1 MRDKLREV
9 HCTRQIFSVVKSFHE
24 GCIALMFRKTRSATH
39 LPNIEQENGIIPP
52 MIPISLKISGFLSYR
67 NAVELDFSE
76 FSLASITGH
85 NGAGKSSLL
94 DAITWSLFGKARKT
108 DDSLVNLQSSAAEV
122 IYTFDYEGNR
132 YRIQRTMPR
141 GKKKSLEFQVHD
153 DGLWRPLTEATM
165 RDTQARIEN
174 TLRLDYD
181 TFINAAFFLQGK
193 ADQFTQQNASQ
204 RKETLGSILG
214 LEVWDEYKTRAAAQ
228 RRDVEQ
234 ELDSVDGRVAEIDEE
249 LDQEDARKARLS
261 ELEDEL
267 GRLSATRKGQE
278 SVLENI
284 RRLTASLE
292 EQRKLVKSLADALSR
307 SQRNLGDIES
317 RRTERD
323 SARARYTDLLAR
335 AAEVDAAHAAWKE
348 SRETLAKWEETAK
361 QFHEQ
366 DDKRQPF
373 LQGIGVEEARLRQE
387 LATLSD
393 RYSVISD
400 QESVISELQEQV
412 EVAEKDLA
420 EIEEKVLERDALQ
433 VEEKEAREK
442 YAVLQAENK
451 QFKLQMDALLERIEE
466 FKAIESASCPLCGQE
481 LSEEHHA
488 ETLAKMEKDGKA
500 KGDQYRENKKEMEAI
515 YDEVQNYETRN
526 AEYAGIEKERL
537 AASTKLTQLQERL
550 ANLEVESGKWKEEG
564 EPRLAELKEILE
576 KESFAEDAR
585 KSLAEVDAELKKL
598 GYDATEHDAARQRES
613 EMRSAEDDFRTLENA
628 RAALEPLEEE
638 IANLDEQIS
647 KAQAEVAAQQ
657 VEYQGAKTALDA
669 AEEKTPDEA
678 AAYTELLGMQEKEN
692 QLRVEVG
699 AARQKVDVLDSL
711 RKRKSDFA
719 SQREELALQISRYKK
734 LERAFGKD
742 GVPALLIE
750 QALPQIEEKTNE
762 LLDRLSN
769 GTMTVR
775 FVTQAAY
782 KDTKRDDMKETL
794 DIQISDSAGIRDYEM
809 FSGGEAFRVNF
820 AIRLALSHALSQR
833 KGARLQTLIIDEG
846 FGSQDAQGRQRLV
859 EAINQIKG
867 DFAKIL
873 VITHLESLKEAFPT
887 QIVVE
892 KGEGGSVVSV
902 M

>member
-1 MRDKLREV
+1 
-9 HCTRQIFSVVKSFHE
+9 
-24 GCIALMFRKTRSATH
+24 
-39 LPNIEQENGIIPP
+39 

-67 NAVELDFSE
+67 NAVELDFTD

-94 DAITWSLFGKARKT
+94 DAITWALFGKARKT
-108 DDSLVNLQSSAAEV
+108 DDSLVNLQSKAAEV

-141 GKKKSLEFQVHD
+141 GKKKKSIEFQVDD

-165 RDTQARIEN
+165 RATQSRIEQI
-174 TLRLDYD
+174 LRLDYD

-204 RKETLGSILG
+204 RKQTLGSILG
-214 LEVWDEYKTRAAAQ
+214 LEIWDEYKTRAASQ
-228 RRDVEQ
+228 RHSVEE
-234 ELDSVDGRVAEIDEE
+234 ELNSVDGRVAEIDEE
-249 LDQEDARKARLS
+249 LAQEDVRRARLA

-267 GRLSATRKGQE
+267 ERLVDTRKAQE

-284 RRLTASLE
+284 RRLTASLA
-292 EQRKLVKSLADALSR
+292 EQRKLVKSLADSLSR
-307 SQRNLGDIES
+307 SQRNLSDLEA
-317 RRTERD
+317 RRAERD
-323 SARARYTDLLAR
+323 TARARYTDLLAR
-335 AAEVDAAHAAWKE
+335 AAEVDAAYAAWKE

-373 LQGIGVEEARLRQE
+373 LQEIGAAQARLEQE
-387 LATLSD
+387 LASLEKQEAVVSGQLS
-393 RYSVISD
+393 VVSD
-400 QESVISELQEQV
+400 LREQV
-412 EVAEKDLA
+412 ELAEKELS
-420 EIEEKVLERDALQ
+420 EIEQKITERDAFLKKQ
-433 VEEKEAREK
+433 TETREK
-442 YAVLQAENK
+442 YATLQAENK
-451 QFKLQMDALLERIEE
+451 QFKLQMEALQERIDE
-466 FKAIESASCPLCGQE
+466 FKAIDEANCPLCGQE

-488 ETLAKMEKDGKA
+488 ATLAKMEKDGKA
-500 KGDQYRENKKEMEAI
+500 KGDQYRANTAEMKAI
-515 YDEVQNYETRN
+515 YAEVQNYETRN
-526 AEYAGIEKERL
+526 TQYANLEKERL
-537 AASTKLTQLQERL
+537 AVSTKLTKLQERL
-550 ANLEVESGKWKEEG
+550 ANLEVESGKWAAEG
-564 EPRLAELKEILE
+564 APRLAELKEILE
-576 KESFAEDAR
+576 KEDFAQDAR

-598 GYDATEHDAARQRES
+598 GYDAAEHDAARQRES
-613 EMRSAEDDFRTLENA
+613 ELRSAEDDFRTLENA

-638 IANLDEQIS
+638 IANLDEQIAKS
-647 KAQAEVAAQQ
+647 QAEVAAQQ
-657 VEYQGAKTALDA
+657 VEYEGAKSALDA
-669 AEEKTPDEA
+669 AEQKTPDEG

-692 QLRVEVG
+692 QLRGEVG
-699 AARQKVDVLDSL
+699 AARQKVAVLDAL
-711 RKRKSDFA
+711 RARKSDFA
-719 SQREELALQISRYKK
+719 SQREELTVQISRYKK

-750 QALPQIEEKTNE
+750 QALPQIEEKAND

-782 KDTKRDDMKETL
+782 KDAKREDMKETL

-873 VITHLESLKEAFPT
+873 VITHLESLKDAFPT
-887 QIVVE
+887 QILVE
-892 KGEGGSVVSV
+892 KGEGGSIVSV

>member
-1 MRDKLREV
+1 
-9 HCTRQIFSVVKSFHE
+9 
-24 GCIALMFRKTRSATH
+24 
-39 LPNIEQENGIIPP
+39 

-67 NAVELDFSE
+67 NAVELDFSD
-76 FSLASITGH
+76 FSLACITGH

-94 DAITWSLFGKARKT
+94 DAMTWALFGKARKT
-108 DDSLVNLQSSAAEV
+108 DDSLVNLQSKAAEV

-165 RDTQARIEN
+165 RATQARIEQ

-181 TFINAAFFLQGK
+181 TFVNAAFFLQGK
-193 ADQFTQQNASQ
+193 ADQFTQQSASQ

-214 LEVWDEYKTRAAAQ
+214 LEIWDEYKTRAATQ
-228 RRDVEQ
+228 RREIEQ
-234 ELDSVDGRVAEIDEE
+234 ELDSVDGRIAEIDEE
-249 LDQEDARKARLS
+249 LDQEDVRKARLS

-267 GRLSATRKGQE
+267 GRLSATRKAQE

-292 EQRKLVKSLADALSR
+292 EQRKLVKSLADSLSR
-307 SQRNLGDIES
+307 SQRNLGEIES
-317 RRTERD
+317 RRTERE
-323 SARARYTDLLAR
+323 SARARYTDLLER
-335 AAEVDAAHAAWKE
+335 AADVDAAYAAWKE
-348 SRETLAKWEETAK
+348 SRETLEKWDETAK

-373 LQGIGVEEARLRQE
+373 LQEIGAEQARLEQE
-387 LATLSD
+387 LATLEKQEL
-393 RYSVISD
+393 VIRN
-400 QESVISELQEQV
+400 QESGISGLRE
-412 EVAEKDLA
+412 EVAIAEKALS
-420 EIEEKVLERDALQ
+420 EIEQKIVERDALME
-433 VEEKEAREK
+433 EEKQAREK
-442 YAVLQAENK
+442 YTVLQAENK
-451 QFKLQMDALLERIEE
+451 QFKLQMEALQERIDE
-466 FKAIESASCPLCGQE
+466 FKAIEEASCPLCGQE

-488 ETLAKMEKDGKA
+488 ETLAKMEKDGKE
-500 KGDQYRENKKEMEAI
+500 KGDQYRANKAEMEAI
-515 YDEVQNYETRN
+515 YEEVKKYATRN
-526 AEYAGIEKERL
+526 TQYANVEKERL
-537 AASTKLTQLQERL
+537 NASTKLTQLRERL
-550 ANLEVESGKWKEEG
+550 ASLEEENRKWKVEG
-564 EPRLAELKEILE
+564 EVRLAELKEILE
-576 KESFAEDAR
+576 KEDFARDAR

-598 GYDATEHDAARQRES
+598 GYDAAEHDAARQRES
-613 EMRSAEDDFRTLENA
+613 ELRSAEDDYRELENA
-628 RAALEPLEEE
+628 KAALEPIEEE
-638 IANLDEQIS
+638 LANLDEQIAKS
-647 KAQAEVAAQQ
+647 QAEVAAQQ
-657 VEYQGAKTALDA
+657 VEYEEAKAALDA

-678 AAYTELLGMQEKEN
+678 AAYSELLGMQEKEN

-711 RKRKSDFA
+711 RARKSDFA
-719 SQREELALQISRYKK
+719 SRREELAIQISRYKK

-750 QALPQIEEKTNE
+750 QALPQIEEKAND

-769 GTMTVR
+769 GTMSVR

-782 KDTKRDDMKETL
+782 KDAKRDDMKETL

-873 VITHLESLKEAFPT
+873 VITHLESLKDAFPT
-887 QIVVE
+887 QIMVE

>member
-1 MRDKLREV
+1 
-9 HCTRQIFSVVKSFHE
+9 
-24 GCIALMFRKTRSATH
+24 
-39 LPNIEQENGIIPP
+39 

-67 NAVELDFSE
+67 NAVELDFGE
-76 FSLASITGH
+76 FNLACISGH

-94 DAITWSLFGKARKT
+94 DAITWALFAKARKT
-108 DDSLVNLQSSAAEV
+108 DDSLVNLQSKAAEV
-122 IYTFDYEGNR
+122 VYTFDYEGNR
-132 YRIQRTMPR
+132 YRIQRTMLR
-141 GKKKSLEFQVHD
+141 GGKKSLEFQVD
-153 DGLWRPLTEATM
+153 DEGLWRPLTEATM

-214 LEVWDEYKTRAAAQ
+214 LEVWDEYKTRAATQ
-228 RRDVEQ
+228 RRDVEE
-234 ELDSVDGRVAEIDEE
+234 ELNSVDGRVAEIDEE
-249 LDQEDARKARLS
+249 LDQEDVRKARLA

-267 GRLSATRKGQE
+267 GRLSATRKAQE

-292 EQRKLVKSLADALSR
+292 EQRKLVGALADALSR
-307 SQRNLGDIES
+307 SQRNLSDVES
-317 RRTERD
+317 RRTERE
-323 SARARYTDLLAR
+323 SARVRYTDLLAR

-348 SRETLAKWEETAK
+348 SRETLAKWDETAK

-366 DDKRQPF
+366 DAKRQPF
-373 LQGIGVEEARLRQE
+373 MQEIGAEQARLEQE
-387 LATLSD
+387 LASLSGQW
-393 RYSVISD
+393 SVVSGQLPVMEDLREKIA
-400 QESVISELQEQV
+400 L
-412 EVAEKDLA
+412 AEKELV
-420 EIEEKVLERDALQ
+420 EIEQKIVERDAFLQ
-433 VEEKEAREK
+433 KQAETREK
-442 YAVLQAENK
+442 YTVLQAENK
-451 QFKLQMDALLERIEE
+451 QFKLQMDALKERIDE
-466 FKAIESASCPLCGQE
+466 FAAIEAANCPLCGQE
-481 LSEEHHA
+481 LSPEHHA
-488 ETLAKMEKDGKA
+488 ETLEKMKAEGKA
-500 KGDQYRENKKEMEAI
+500 KGDQYRANTAEMNAI
-515 YDEVQNYETRN
+515 YEEVQNYETRN
-526 AEYAGIEKERL
+526 TQYANVEKERL
-537 AASTKLTQLQERL
+537 SASTNLTKLQERL
-550 ANLEVESGKWKEEG
+550 ANLEVESGKWAAEG
-564 EPRLAELKEILE
+564 APRLVELREILE
-576 KESFAEDAR
+576 KEDFANEAR
-585 KSLAEVDAELKKL
+585 QALVEVNAELKKL
-598 GYDATEHDAARQRES
+598 GYDAAQHDAARQRES
-613 EMRSAEDDFRTLENA
+613 ELRSAEDDFRTLENA

-657 VEYQGAKTALDA
+657 VEYEGAKTALDV
-669 AEEKTPDEA
+669 AEEKTPDEN
-678 AAYTELLGMQEKEN
+678 AAYSELLGMQEKEN

-711 RKRKSDFA
+711 RARKSDFA
-719 SQREELALQISRYKK
+719 FRREELALQISRYKK

-750 QALPQIEEKTNE
+750 QALPQIEEKAND

-782 KDTKRDDMKETL
+782 KDAKRDDMKETL

-846 FGSQDAQGRQRLV
+846 FGSQDTQGRQRLV

-887 QIVVE
+887 QILVE